1 MGRFQH
7 LKIALEETQ
16 VWGLSREMSLREAA
30 TTLPPGPV
38 IGGWRHPP
46 EETSTVPTVAH
57 TSLPV

>member
-16 VWGLSREMSLREAA
+16 VWGLSREMSLRGSYNSAPRPCYWWVE
-30 TTLPPGPV
+30 TPT
-38 IGGWRHPP
+38 